1 MQSAIGFEKM
11 QMRARSVEVED
22 LRGRPFIF
30 YGRKDDHTGCAS
42 LPCTATR
49 QPSNMETVACI
60 NPLFR
65 PHASDTQG
73 MRIATALAPMP
84 TNGFRCAPQP
94 SRMPARATP
103 PTAAAQTG
111 FGSPPR
117 PAHLPAGTRADRWS

>member
-1 MQSAIGFEKM
+1 MQSAVGFEKM
-11 QMRARSVEVED
+11 QMRARSVEVVD
-22 LRGRPFIF
+22 LRGRPLIF
-30 YGRKDDHTGCAS
+30 YGRKDDHTGCGS

-60 NPLFR
+60 NPLCR

-73 MRIATALAPMP
+73 RRIATASTPLL
-84 TNGFRCAPQP
+84 TTGFRCAPQL
-94 SRMPARATP
+94 SRMPTSATL

-117 PAHLPAGTRADRWS
+117 PAHLPTASRADRGS